1 MDGQVIEWDDSK
13 NELNVQ
19 KHGISF
25 RLAMRVFYDKNR
37 IEYHD
42 SAHSGQEDRYIVLGL
57 VQDILFV
64 VYTERGDNI
73 RLISARP
80 ATKAE
85 KDIYYG
91 NY

>member
-25 RLAMRVFYDKNR
+25 KLAVRVFYDEKR
-37 IEYHD
+37 IEYYDH
-42 SAHSGQEDRYIVLGL
+42 AHSGKESRYIVLGL
-57 VQDILFV
+57 VKDVLFV
-64 VYTERGDNI
+64 VYTERGDSI

-85 KDIYYG
+85 KEIYYG